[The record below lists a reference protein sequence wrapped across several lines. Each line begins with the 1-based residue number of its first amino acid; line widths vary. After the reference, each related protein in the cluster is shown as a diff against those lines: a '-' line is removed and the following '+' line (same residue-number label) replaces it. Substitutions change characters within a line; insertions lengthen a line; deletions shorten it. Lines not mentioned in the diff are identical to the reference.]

1 MFVAQAAGLRL
12 PNIQK
17 LVMWSYLFFFG
28 LYPLKRRGVKVFLL
42 LTGGVAADKIEV
54 VLPILKLMMQRLPAT
69 TRTTRISDTVA
80 AELEKRI
87 LEGSLKPGDRLPSER
102 DLATT
107 LGVSRPSLREA
118 MQKLVTKG
126 MLTTRHGGGN
136 YVTDRLQAHFADP
149 WQEML
154 SGHPMLHSDLLEFR
168 QMLEGQAAHLA
179 ADRATDADIER
190 LDAAYAALEA
200 SYSSND
206 LRTCIDNDVAF
217 HQVIAEAAHNVLI
230 GHLAASLMRVIHGHV
245 SSNLEFLHARPQR
258 WDRLHSQ
265 HRAIWQ
271 AIREHKPEEAACAAR
286 DHIEFV
292 RQSMADSARE
302 DERRHSALR
311 RLGETIT

>member
-1 MFVAQAAGLRL
+1 M
-12 PNIQK
+12 
-17 LVMWSYLFFFG
+17 
-28 LYPLKRRGVKVFLL
+28 L
-42 LTGGVAADKIEV
+42 LTDGVAAAKIAV
-54 VLPILKLMMQRLPAT
+54 VLPLCRPMMQRLPTAT
-69 TRTTRISDTVA
+69 RVSDTVA
-80 AELEKRI
+80 GELEKRI

-102 DLATT
+102 LLATT

-118 MQKLVTKG
+118 IQKLVSKG

-136 YVTDRLQAHFADP
+136 YVTDRLEAHFVDP

-168 QMLEGQAAHLA
+168 QMLEGQAAYLA

-206 LRTCIDNDVAF
+206 LGTCIDTDVAF
-217 HQVIAEAAHNVLI
+217 HQVIADAAHNVLI

-258 WDRLHSQ
+258 WDRLQSQ

-271 AIREHKPEEAACAAR
+271 AIREHQPEEAASAAR
-286 DHIEFV
+286 EHIEFV

-302 DERRHSALR
+302 EERRHSALR
-311 RLGETIT
+311 RLGESIT